1 MKYSLFA
8 LLFALSIL
16 FSNTATLLPP
26 EEISSPSSSQ
36 EEVVSSPSD
45 SQEASLPQEP
55 SSSLSSSS
63 SVPPISE
70 SSSSASPSP
79 VPSYSPEPSPVSS
92 EPEKS
97 ASSSSQLETSS
108 RQAFSTYAD
117 SENFLSKVEQ
127 KVVELTNDER
137 EANGLSRLPSDS
149 TLQQAARIRSREL
162 YENNHFDHTRPNGD
176 SWATVLTDDLG
187 YEFHHAGENLA
198 SVEYNDP
205 NGTYAYDAAYWV
217 DGWINSPPHHE
228 NMLRD
233 TYTKMG
239 VGIYLAQEGDMTIA
253 YATTIFSD

>member
-16 FSNTATLLPP
+16 FSNTTTLLPP

-45 SQEASLPQEP
+45 SQETTLPQE

-63 SVPPISE
+63 SAPPISE
-70 SSSSASPSP
+70 SSSSAPSSS
-79 VPSYSPEPSPVSS
+79 VPSRSS
-92 EPEKS
+92 EPEES
-97 ASSSSQLETSS
+97 ASSSSQPETSS

-117 SENFLSKVEQ
+117 SENFLSKVEK